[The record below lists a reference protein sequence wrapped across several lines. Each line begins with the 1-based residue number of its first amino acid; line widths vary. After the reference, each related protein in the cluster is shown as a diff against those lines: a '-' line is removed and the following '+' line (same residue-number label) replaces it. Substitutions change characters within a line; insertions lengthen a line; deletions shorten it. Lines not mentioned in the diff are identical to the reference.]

1 MFDKNRQRQL
11 AERNGA
17 LEELYVQDVRDGVSK
32 IYDTE
37 DELAIL
43 RKAVSYLFEL
53 IATLHAG
60 EINNA
65 EFAEYNAKIE
75 QLKNNVKAELGIK
88 QNTTEGEV

>member
-1 MFDKNRQRQL
+1 MALVNKNEKTDK
-11 AERNGA
+11 
-17 LEELYVQDVRDGVSK
+17 LYVQEVRKEVSK
-32 IYDTE
+32 KYDKA
-37 DELAIL
+37 DEIAIL

-75 QLKNNVKAELGIK
+75 QLKSEIKTELGIGK
-88 QNTTEGEV
+88 VNLI

>member
-1 MFDKNRQRQL
+1 MNKSTIVALAQKNKKT
-11 AERNGA
+11 
-17 LEELYVQDVRDGVSK
+17 EELYIQEVRKEVSK
-32 IYDTE
+32 EYDKA

-65 EFAEYNAKIE
+65 EFAEYNSKIE
-75 QLKNNVKAELGIK
+75 QLKSEIKTKLGI
-88 QNTTEGEV
+88 E